1 MHRRAGWI
9 GRGVGVL
16 AGLVLGLLLVPAGC
30 SGRSAPSDGDARS
43 VVVSIAPLSGL
54 VRSVLGEDARV
65 VVLIPPGVSPHAWE
79 ARPSDLALLRRA
91 DLVVLNGGGVE
102 RGLADI
108 VRASER
114 EGRTVI
120 VLTDLAGPGA
130 HGTHAQDDGHAHDE
144 SHAHDDGHG
153 HDDTTA
159 HDDGH
164 GHEDAHAGGG
174 GVHDHGDHG
183 EPHLWLDFDAVR
195 ELVRRIGAWG
205 GADADE
211 ALRRIDEI
219 EQEYRDRLSPFR
231 GATVI
236 TDHRAWDGLL
246 GRFGIEV
253 AGVLRASEHGELP
266 PGRLAEVI
274 EQVRR
279 QGVRAVLV
287 EVQFSPREGERI
299 AKAAQVGVGRL
310 DPIGGEDWF
319 AMMRANLE
327 AIEGALRGSAGA
339 GGGPDG

>member
-1 MHRRAGWI
+1 M
-9 GRGVGVL
+9 L

-30 SGRSAPSDGDARS
+30 SGGSEAGDEDVPR
-43 VVVSIAPLSGL
+43 VVVSLAPLSGL
-54 VRSVLGEDARV
+54 VRSVLGEDVPV

-102 RGLADI
+102 RGLADM

-114 EGRTVI
+114 DGRTVI
-120 VLTDLAGPGA
+120 VLADLAGPAGQ
-130 HGTHAQDDGHAHDE
+130 GTHVQDDGDAHDE

-153 HDDTTA
+153 HDDA
-159 HDDGH
+159 SGHDDGH

-174 GVHDHGDHG
+174 GVHDHGDHS

-205 GADADE
+205 GVDASE
-211 ALRRIDEI
+211 ALGRIDEI

-231 GATVI
+231 GAAVI

-253 AGVLRASEHGELP
+253 AGVLRAGEHGELP
-266 PGRLAEVI
+266 PGRLAQVV
-274 EQVRR
+274 EQVRSE
-279 QGVRAVLV
+279 GVRAVLV
-287 EVQFSPREGERI
+287 EVQFSAREGERI
-299 AKAAQVGVGRL
+299 AEAAQVGVGRL

-327 AIEGALRGSAGA
+327 AIERALQG